1 MKNLYYSILLL
12 LCFSGYA
19 QVVGPEVEATIK
31 AVEEEGMISIEGV
44 AENKTNIY
52 QQELMYLLVG
62 LKTGATGNL
71 SKNQQSGKFSL
82 DPEESR
88 ILTRLKVNRQPS
100 EQIKL
105 YLFIRKGDILV
116 DKDTLV
122 LGEPKK
128 AANVRN
134 NDSGIEIKG
143 LVVEEVITKPAK
155 DFYDY
160 FYQKYSS
167 SSEQYPYV
175 VKITE
180 KPLPG
185 ISSIVTVYA
194 DDDAIY
200 ATRTNPKQ
208 EFLESSAQEAIL
220 ALNNH
225 YRRQQLLF
233 KDEFKY

>member
-1 MKNLYYSILLL
+1 MNKLFYILLL
-12 LCFSGYA
+12 IICFSGYA
-19 QVVGPEVEATIK
+19 QVINPEVEATIK
-31 AVEEEGMISIEGV
+31 VVENEGMISIEGI

-52 QQELMYLLVG
+52 QQELLYLLVG
-62 LKTGATGNL
+62 LKTGTTGNI

-82 DPEESR
+82 DPEESKV
-88 ILTRLKVNRQPS
+88 LTTLKVNRQPA

-105 YLFIRKGDILV
+105 YLFIRKGEQLI

-122 LGEPKK
+122 LG
-128 AANVRN
+128 NVQKSTKIRN
-134 NDSGIEIKG
+134 TDSGIEIKG

-160 FYQKYSS
+160 FYQKYSNS
-167 SSEQYPYV
+167 SRQFPYV

-185 ISSIVTVYA
+185 ISSLVTVYA

-200 ATRTNPKQ
+200 VTRTNPRQ

-220 ALNNH
+220 ALNN
-225 YRRQQLLF
+225 YYQRQQLLF
-233 KDEFKY
+233 KNEFKY